1 MEEEYSCYISEITT
15 EPVSKLFS
23 DLTIEYTSGFNVI
36 ARAQRY
42 GRWYMLKGLNDANRD
57 KAMPR
62 QMLRKEFDIL
72 IRMQHPNVVQ
82 TIGME
87 QVEGLGTCIV
97 MEYVEGI
104 TLKEWLQTKSKT
116 KKGTGGKDADA
127 LRIMD
132 ELLQAVA
139 YVHSLGIAHRDLKP
153 QNIMLTRQGLHVKLI
168 DFGQSDTDDYAVLK
182 QPAGTVS
189 YMSPEQMTM
198 QIPDIRNDI
207 YSIGV
212 VMRQMPL
219 PSYYKRVGNRCLLPI
234 EERYQSI
241 EEMEKF
247 LSNEKNLTDL
257 ALGEGFVV
265 RGDEKTDYFYAGDG
279 KWKELGYKFDD
290 GELTTNDVESNKA
303 TYKFAFKVDGKEV
316 AAVQWDGYYPKFVR
330 DKIDLSNK
338 RGKFD
343 EDDIDRLSYEQYLL
357 YKMVEGKNDLVYG
370 LIKTI
375 CNACSYPEASDYT
388 TTVDGIFEEWNND
401 SARAAFGSL

>member
-1 MEEEYSCYISEITT
+1 MAEIKKQSVEPRDYKERFEFVLTT
-15 EPVSKLFS
+15 GGN
-23 DLTIEYTSGFNVI
+23 II
-36 ARAQRY
+36 CQRY
-42 GRWYMLKGLNDANRD
+42 FR
-57 KAMPR
+57 
-62 QMLRKEFDIL
+62 I
-72 IRMQHPNVVQ
+72 NVFNP
-82 TIGME
+82 
-87 QVEGLGTCIV
+87 
-97 MEYVEGI
+97 
-104 TLKEWLQTKSKT
+104 KSLQSYELTS
-116 KKGTGGKDADA
+116 A
-127 LRIMD
+127 LRHCA
-132 ELLQAVA
+132 AVID
-139 YVHSLGIAHRDLKP
+139 GDLKDKTA
-153 QNIMLTRQGLHVKLI
+153 IYLSR
-168 DFGQSDTDDYAVLK
+168 YA
-182 QPAGTVS
+182 PR
-189 YMSPEQMTM
+189 
-198 QIPDIRNDI
+198 IFN
-207 YSIGV
+207 
-212 VMRQMPL
+212 
-219 PSYYKRVGNRCLLPI
+219 
-234 EERYQSI
+234 SI

-247 LSNEKNLTDL
+247 LSNEKNLKDL

-375 CNACSYPEASDYT
+375 CNACSYPEANDYT